1 MILIDDA
8 SEAVPKMTLDHP
20 RFRHKLQTFLL
31 SVSSVAKLEKILK
44 HLKTTKW
51 WNHMASFLIID
62 SPAPF
67 DQGCSEAFNILST
80 AWEMNLLHAKFICY
94 HESKGP
100 LIYSYNPYTDQ
111 ATIRWQ
117 VEKTYKIND
126 THPWTLL
133 FRKYQDSQEIC
144 KDLDFD
150 QTKDLGGYEVQSSF
164 YRSNISYSSSVNGE
178 SINHSIDLIA
188 RYMFRALN
196 ATPKMFA
203 NQSLQEHFN
212 MTSSGFTS
220 IFLNPWYQQN
230 NFNSSMTYPLAHSGL
245 ATITQRRGYLSQ
257 IGKLLRVIDHA
268 SRYAVVIVCF
278 VTFVFFRFFLRQ
290 SVTSAFLSIV
300 RLTCNSAVPN
310 VPNNVA
316 ARIYLSGL
324 FLFLVTMQA
333 IYQGQLASLL
343 TKPVVLPD
351 VETFKDLENFKY
363 TVYSSSFFISYFKK
377 LAFRERVVE
386 LESFDCVKY
395 VLEDDAAACLHDRI
409 FHIDSAY
416 KFHLHLS
423 KTMIPMFIVFIIRED
438 WPVEERLN
446 AIISRLVEGNI
457 YHRVRR
463 NRLEQTLKKHKFN
476 EKQKDNQGFTVIT
489 FKDLAFAFA
498 ILGIGLA
505 GATVVFFLEICMRR
519 KFLNMTKTHGWAMVR
534 KLK

>member
-1 MILIDDA
+1 
-8 SEAVPKMTLDHP
+8 
-20 RFRHKLQTFLL
+20 
-31 SVSSVAKLEKILK
+31 
-44 HLKTTKW
+44 
-51 WNHMASFLIID
+51 MASFLIID
-62 SPAPF
+62 RPPPF
-67 DQGCSEAFNILST
+67 DQGCSKAFNILST
-80 AWEMNLLHAKFICY
+80 AWEMNLLHAKFICE
-94 HESKGP
+94 HKSKGP
-100 LIYSYNPYTDQ
+100 LIYSYNPYTDR
-111 ATIRWQ
+111 ATSRWQ
-117 VEKTYKIND
+117 VEKTYRINGA
-126 THPWTLL
+126 HPWTLL
-133 FRKYQDSQEIC
+133 VRRYQDSQEIC
-144 KDLDFD
+144 NDLDFD
-150 QTKDLGGYEVQSSF
+150 QTKDLGGYEIRSSIYQS
-164 YRSNISYSSSVNGE
+164 
-178 SINHSIDLIA
+178 SINHSSTVDIENINNSTLMIGQ
-188 RYMFRALN
+188 YMFRALN
-196 ATPKMFA
+196 ATSAIF
-203 NQSLQEHFN
+203 NSRSFQEHIN
-212 MTSSGFTS
+212 MMSSGFTS
-220 IFLNPWYQQN
+220 IVLNPWYEQN
-230 NFNSSMTYPLAHSGL
+230 DLNVSMTYPFELSGL
-245 ATITQRRGYLSQ
+245 TTVTQRRGNLSQ